1 MIQLSHFSAL
11 DLKDPPYCSVANSG
25 TSSLYPCS
33 EVPCSSFLYSQNLV
47 FTSTKVKFASHTKF
61 KRSAASQ
68 MCSSQRGHVKRQPTK
83 GQCHTPHRATHQHTF
98 SE

>member
-1 MIQLSHFSAL
+1 MIKLSHFSAL
-11 DLKDPPYCSVANSG
+11 DLKAPSYCSAANSG

-33 EVPCSSFLYSQNLV
+33 EVPCSSILYPQNLV

-61 KRSAASQ
+61 KVSTGWH
-68 MCSSQRGHVKRQPTK
+68 MCSSRRGHIKRQPTK
-83 GQCHTPHRATHQHTF
+83 GQRHPQHRATHQYTF